1 MRDRGSVVL
10 IKNNKICL
18 IKRNIDDIVYYVFPG
33 GGIEPSESPREC
45 AIREAY
51 EELGVKVKIHK
62 SIGTVDYCGTQYFFL
77 SEIIEGT
84 FGTGVGEEFSIQN
97 RNRGTYTPV
106 WIELDR
112 LASLDVRPKEIVLK
126 VQSLSDNKY

>member
-10 IKNNKICL
+10 IKDKKVGL

-33 GGIEPSESPREC
+33 GGVEPGESPQEC

-51 EELGVKVKIHK
+51 EELGVQVKIHEC
-62 SIGTVDYCGTQYFFL
+62 IGTVNYCGTQYFFL

-84 FGTGVGEEFSIQN
+84 FGTGLGEEFSNQN
-97 RNRGTYTPV
+97 KNRGSYTPV
-106 WIELDR
+106 WIKLDR
-112 LASLDVRPKEIVLK
+112 LAALDVRPKEIVLK
-126 VQSLSDNKY
+126 VQSRFV